1 MEQEYLKRTRFDEDT
16 LTYFKER
23 LLEKRKEAK
32 EQIEI
37 LENRIQNLMDADDA
51 DYSSF
56 THHIGDV
63 GSEQEE
69 ADMIYQLLER
79 TKKYVNEINDA
90 LERIENRTYGI
101 CQATGNSI
109 EKGRLDAVP
118 HTRYSLEAKGKN
130 LDKNA

>member
-101 CQATGNSI
+101 CQATGNPI